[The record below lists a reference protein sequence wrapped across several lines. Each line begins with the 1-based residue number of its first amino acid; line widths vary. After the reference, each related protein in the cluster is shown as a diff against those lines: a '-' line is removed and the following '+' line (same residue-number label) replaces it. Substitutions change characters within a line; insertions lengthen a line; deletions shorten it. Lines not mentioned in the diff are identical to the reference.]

1 MKEKTPKIHTEEWFS
16 EKERLIAEPI
26 QNTVKYYRK
35 PYVIS
40 IIVYLAILVCTYDY
54 YGTVKAFAR
63 LDKWFMRMSP
73 IWSILLSVFIFLICH
88 GFRALALILTVKHM
102 RAQEK
107 YRRSEVW
114 YHILSVP
121 WFGALHFS
129 KASGFATWVIVNVLL
144 YILRLIVYYVLRGYV
159 ISGIECNYCI
169 TTYEAQREDY
179 LSKGRSVTLCGAPG
193 SGKTVFGGTMSI
205 TLAEQR
211 WDKLQFDYFTEN
223 ARKDYYVKTANP
235 EKLKRLQ
242 ALEESYCF
250 YKEREATNIPCLA
263 TSIGMQDL
271 SGRYS
276 YILTDEVYAQ
286 LKRVPEYT
294 VLFNDESGRGQGC
307 DKSRTLKSSVLDFW
321 RLNRHFG
328 DFILINTE
336 QGGDGNAKAVRKCTD
351 YNLRCY
357 WQEWVLAPKKL
368 QKKFEKHKAKFYERR
383 EEMTEEESRYAL
395 QELYYE
401 AKYIATIGFRK
412 IKVRKEGT
420 PEQSGL
426 HAEDEY
432 MIIPSRT
439 IYNYDER
446 AYAELYEVADEPLS
460 LGQWTT
466 LTLTQLAVGE
476 KTDVLTVIEDK

>member
-1 MKEKTPKIHTEEWFS
+1 MKEKTPKIHSEEWFA

-40 IIVYLAILVCTYDY
+40 IIVFLAMLVCTYDY
-54 YGTVKAFAR
+54 YGVVKSFAR
-63 LDKWFMRMSP
+63 LHEWFAKMSP
-73 IWSILLSVFIFLICH
+73 VWSVLLSILIFLICN
-88 GFRALALILTVKHM
+88 GFRALALILTVKRM
-102 RAQEK
+102 RAQGE
-107 YRRSEVW
+107 YQGSEVW
-114 YHILSVP
+114 YHILSFP

-129 KASGFATWVIVNVLL
+129 KASGFATWAIVNVAL
-144 YILRLIVYYVLRGYV
+144 YIVQLIVYYVLRGHV
-159 ISGIECNYCI
+159 LAGIECGYYI
-169 TTYEAQREDY
+169 SVYEEQREDY
-179 LSKGRSVTLCGAPG
+179 LGKGRAVTFIGAPG
-193 SGKTVFGGTMSI
+193 SGKTVLGGTVSV
-205 TLAEQR
+205 TLADQR

-223 ARKDYYVKTANP
+223 ARKDYYINTANA

-242 ALEESYCF
+242 ALEESYVF
-250 YKEREATNIPCLA
+250 YKEREATNIPCLV

-271 SGRYS
+271 NGRYS

-286 LKRVPEYT
+286 LKRVPEYS

-307 DKSRTLKSSVLDFW
+307 DKSKDLSDEVKDFY

-357 WQEWVLAPKKL
+357 WQEWVLAPKKE
-368 QKKFEKHKAKFYERR
+368 QRKFEKHKAKFYERR
-383 EEMTEEESRYAL
+383 EELTEEEAQYIL

-401 AKYIATIGFRK
+401 AKYIATIGFRR
-412 IKVRKEGT
+412 IKTRKEGT

-426 HAEDEY
+426 QTEDEY
-432 MIIPSRT
+432 IIIPSRT
-439 IYNYDER
+439 VFNYDER

-466 LTLTQLAVGE
+466 LTLTKPAGGE
-476 KTDVLTVIEDK
+476 RTDVITASD